1 MMNENEG
8 ETCTS
13 FFYYL
18 IFGMEII
25 HKCYTLYAFNIKY
38 RFDCA
43 RKKITMNIFN
53 NIFK

>member
-1 MMNENEG
+1 MNENEG
-8 ETCTS
+8 EIYTS

-25 HKCYTLYAFNIKY
+25 HKCYTLYAFSIKY